1 MKLFPT
7 TFRYLLYF
15 GANAPGIFLPRPCIP
30 KYVFNRSWRRQKLDP
45 VLTKDLLNPSVTD
58 LHPCP
63 FPYLETFHADH
74 VQWSPLGDWL
84 ASQVT
89 CGLMRGFSIFF
100 VSFIES
106 RRVPLS
112 SSAALLFY
120 VFSLFFL
127 IYESRSFLS
136 LLKFKEPEL

>member
-89 CGLMRGFSIFF
+89 CGLMRGFSIFCF
-100 VSFIES
+100 FYRIASRAFIVVGSALILRLFSFLFNLWIQII
-106 RRVPLS
+106 PLS
-112 SSAALLFY
+112 
-120 VFSLFFL
+120 
-127 IYESRSFLS
+127 
-136 LLKFKEPEL
+136 LKV